1 MGSVGRKIYNNCNN
15 SQDGLNSTLD
25 TTKEKTGK
33 LEDRKIENIQGEAH
47 REKKN
52 RTSLP
57 CGTILNSLTY
67 TCT

>member
-1 MGSVGRKIYNNCNN
+1 MGSIGRKIYNNCNN
-15 SQDGLNSTLD
+15 SQDGLNSRLD

-47 REKKN
+47 RGKKN
-52 RTSLP
+52 RISLP

-67 TCT
+67 TYT

>member
-47 REKKN
+47 KKKN